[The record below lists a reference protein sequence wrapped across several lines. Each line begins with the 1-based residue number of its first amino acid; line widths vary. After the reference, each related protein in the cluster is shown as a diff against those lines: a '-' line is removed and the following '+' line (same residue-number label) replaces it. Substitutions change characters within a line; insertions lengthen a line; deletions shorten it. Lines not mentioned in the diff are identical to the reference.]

1 MNVPYLIEMLER
13 KLSNLGSLKTA
24 SEMTGDVERALALD
38 SEIEEV
44 KNTLSVLRSTV
55 A

>member
-1 MNVPYLIEMLER
+1 MNVPYLMEMLER
-13 KLSNLGSLKTA
+13 KLSSLGSLKTA
-24 SEMTGDVERALALD
+24 AEMTGDVERVLALD

-44 KNTLSVLRSTV
+44 KNTLNKLRAV